1 MIVPF
6 LHSNLQFMRVPDDV
20 YCITGGKRGR
30 ALCPNLWLVPAG
42 GLGCSRG
49 GVASW
54 TWSLT
59 WSCCSGSAQRPPSQ
73 VRPVPTRKCLRW
85 ARPPPAALCADLRPV
100 PGGYG
105 LSPARLGFG
114 PGRRSR
120 LCPRVQLARGLRLE
134 GGRCRA
140 GVVCPE
146 CPRLRASGHLGAPGT
161 EERAGLGMVGTVR
174 VLRSSYRDQTSA
186 TLRGSWCARR
196 TALQQRASEGSAEVA
211 VAAVTRAVARRRPGI
226 RRPTPGLCRRHRPS
240 PSQRLGGCS
249 GSYLWDTAL
258 PRRVRLV
265 SGEDGQRGAER
276 SRVVSNLSRQKC
288 SGFSRASL
296 CASPGPRAPGL
307 CPRALR
313 GVGLRAVPLMRP
325 SAEQPPGEQCA
336 EVRCLAAP
344 ARRFSR
350 VDRRR
355 CSGRPLRSHGNS
367 LCYVWGTPC
376 PPRRPPRS
384 SSQVPQSPRR
394 SSQWG
399 EVGLPDP
406 RGAPTPKESV
416 VFHR

>member
-1 MIVPF
+1 MACARRWPW
-6 LHSNLQFMRVPDDV
+6 LQPRRRRLLDLLAHLVLLLGVSAASAEP
-20 YCITGGKRGR
+20 GKTS
-30 ALCPNLWLVPAG
+30 ADTKVPA
-42 GLGCSRG
+42 LGTPASGRTLCGSSAGPRRLRPQPSPSRLR
-49 GVASW
+49 SW
-54 TWSLT
+54 EAVPAL
-59 WSCCSGSAQRPPSQ
+59 
-73 VRPVPTRKCLRW
+73 PTRAVGPR
-85 ARPPPAALCADLRPV
+85 AAT
-100 PGGYG
+100 G
-105 LSPARLGFG
+105 
-114 PGRRSR
+114 
-120 LCPRVQLARGLRLE
+120 

-161 EERAGLGMVGTVR
+161 MVRTVR
-174 VLRSSYRDQTSA
+174 VLRSLYRDQTSA

-211 VAAVTRAVARRRPGI
+211 VAAVTCAVARRRPGI

-240 PSQRLGGCS
+240 PAQRLGGCS

-265 SGEDGQRGAER
+265 SGEDRQRGAER

-336 EVRCLAAP
+336 EVRCSAAP

-384 SSQVPQSPRR
+384 SSQQVPQSPRR

-416 VFHR
+416 FFPR